1 MPPAMRE
8 DQEGPMGAQGCPS
21 LGPAAGL
28 VFFPASAQV
37 HTEEMTIRG
46 TTNEAAG
53 PWGGTCAVT

>member
-1 MPPAMRE
+1 
-8 DQEGPMGAQGCPS
+8 MGAQGCPS
-21 LGPAAGL
+21 LGLAAGL